1 MVARSEMIWIRT
13 DEEAGDRVDAEQL
26 DEDRARLLEIPAS
39 GRASIYDVVRFD
51 PESEVL
57 RDGRST
63 YQMREIVEPSG
74 YQGYLCWALLHKPQ
88 EFAAWRGRMEESGIV
103 VQPGEWAT
111 TSQVRVLFLA
121 LPPSVGALRALAFFN
136 RHAQQAEVIC
146 PLLAAHAD
154 DLDRAKSDLERAVA
168 WGAPDAELTYA
179 VAEAFEEMKRWD
191 ESMAFWERLAHILP
205 ELAEARE
212 RLAISYA
219 RLEVFPLAATEFDRA
234 AHLTDDPEKR
244 RRLEGA
250 RDLMWERSRL

>member
-1 MVARSEMIWIRT
+1 MIWIRT
-13 DEEAGDRVDAEQL
+13 DEETGDRVDAERL
-26 DEDRARLLEIPAS
+26 DGERARLLEIPAS

-51 PESEVL
+51 PASEVL
-57 RDGRST
+57 IDGRST
-63 YQMREIVEPSG
+63 YQMSELLEPSG
-74 YQGYLCWALLHKPQ
+74 YQGYLCWALLHRPQ
-88 EFAAWRGRMEESGIV
+88 EFGAWRGRVEESEIV
-103 VQPGEWAT
+103 VQPGGWAT
-111 TSQVRVLFLA
+111 SRVRILFLA
-121 LPPSVGALRALAFFN
+121 LPPHLGPLQALAFFN
-136 RHAQQAEVIC
+136 RHAQQAELIC

-205 ELAEARE
+205 EVAEARE

-219 RLEVFPLAATEFDRA
+219 RMEVFPLAAAEFDRA